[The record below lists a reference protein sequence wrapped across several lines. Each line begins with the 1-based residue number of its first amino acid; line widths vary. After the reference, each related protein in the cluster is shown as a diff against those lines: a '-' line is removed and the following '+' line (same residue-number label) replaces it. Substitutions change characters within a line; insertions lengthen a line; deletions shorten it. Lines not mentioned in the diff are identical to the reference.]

1 MEDST
6 TGAADGI
13 LKSRKDDFSFCER
26 WQNPFGRGP
35 GRVPPHP
42 QNLAKEDGQADRH
55 DKLGNSLRITI
66 GQHVGGGYD

>member
-13 LKSRKDDFSFCER
+13 LKSGKDDFSFCER

-35 GRVPPHP
+35 GRVPPP
-42 QNLAKEDGQADRH
+42 PLKIWRRKMGRLTDMTN
-55 DKLGNSLRITI
+55 
-66 GQHVGGGYD
+66 

>member
-13 LKSRKDDFSFCER
+13 LKSGKDDFSFCER

-35 GRVPPHP
+35 GRVPPTLKIWRRKMGRLTDMT
-42 QNLAKEDGQADRH
+42 N
-55 DKLGNSLRITI
+55 
-66 GQHVGGGYD
+66 